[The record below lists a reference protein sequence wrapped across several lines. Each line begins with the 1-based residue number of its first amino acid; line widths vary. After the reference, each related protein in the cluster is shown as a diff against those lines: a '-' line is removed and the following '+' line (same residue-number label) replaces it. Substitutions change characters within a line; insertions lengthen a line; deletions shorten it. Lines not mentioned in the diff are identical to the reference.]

1 MKTILL
7 AHASRYPAM
16 EPTDAVKLLYQN
28 TFGGGHLIRDEAAA
42 IRYLRRE
49 YATTPR
55 DAGAPLTEDIGNG
68 LLRVNLAALPENRL
82 EELGQVFLQ
91 SAKDWQGTLEDFLP
105 KLALLRELTA
115 AGIFGFSTEALDSY
129 LSDYAQAGYPMV
141 SHSERY
147 RQAYHPAYRVVRAE
161 LFAEKNPGRN
171 ELHPIC

>member
-28 TFGGGHLIRDEAAA
+28 TFGGGHLIRDEEAA

-49 YATTPR
+49 YAAVSP
-55 DAGAPLTEDIGNG
+55 DPSMPLTEDIGSG

-91 SAKDWQGTLEDFLP
+91 SAKAWQGTLEDFLP

-115 AGIFGFSTEALDSY
+115 EGVFAFSPETLDAY
-129 LSDYAQAGYPMV
+129 LEEYAQVGYPMV
-141 SHSERY
+141 SHSESY
-147 RQAYHPAYRVVRAE
+147 RQAYHPAYRVVLAE

-171 ELHPIC
+171 